1 MCSLGGQE
9 PDAGDEVLSPRL
21 RSESI
26 SASTLSSHPGPHM
39 QLSSAGSPAA
49 HPASQR
55 MAGHHVA
62 RSPAPGD
69 TTYTNAARRRIRP
82 VSAGDSPELTD
93 SPPGSGQA
101 HLFTLGAV
109 NLVRSVGREVLCVK
123 GREGCHLAP
132 NCWGR
137 EAHCGVPDCDY
148 APAHGAEPPESGGHP
163 GVRRTASS
171 SGVSLLETRGLRM
184 AQRQRCAIQAPSLP
198 LGIVCGTR
206 LWTWRGRLILK
217 DT

>member
-39 QLSSAGSPAA
+39 QLSSAGSPAE
-49 HPASQR
+49 HPAWQR

-109 NLVRSVGREVLCVK
+109 NLVRSVGREVRSTVCQGPRGMPSRPELLGSRGTLRGPGLRLRTC
-123 GREGCHLAP
+123 P
-132 NCWGR
+132 WGR
-137 EAHCGVPDCDY
+137 A
-148 APAHGAEPPESGGHP
+148 A
-163 GVRRTASS
+163 
-171 SGVSLLETRGLRM
+171 
-184 AQRQRCAIQAPSLP
+184 
-198 LGIVCGTR
+198 
-206 LWTWRGRLILK
+206 
-217 DT
+217 